1 MNELGLDAARSGV
14 FKTTPRSLDDRPRD
28 HALQRRLRA
37 TGRFGGLARDRPR
50 PGAQPDAV
58 ADAIGLL
65 LQSMSGTPQDSA
77 GELLNAECA
86 RAALELTSVL
96 TRIMGEALEI
106 YSLATEALADRVAF
120 GYGAISTPSASAARP
135 SCASPVAASRC
146 TSSMAN
152 APEAMSRLSSRPRR

>member
-1 MNELGLDAARSGV
+1 MNELELDAARSGV
-14 FKTTPRSLDDRPRD
+14 FKTTHAVWTIALATMRCNDGCAPRGASEDWPEIA
-28 HALQRRLRA
+28 HALALSA
-37 TGRFGGLARDRPR
+37 
-50 PGAQPDAV
+50 DAV

>member
-1 MNELGLDAARSGV
+1 MNELELDAARSGL
-14 FKTTPRSLDDRPRD
+14 FKTT
-28 HALQRRLRA
+28 HAVWTIASRLRRCNDGCA
-37 TGRFGGLARDRPR
+37 PRGDSEDWSEIAHDLALS
-50 PGAQPDAV
+50 ADAV
-58 ADAIGLL
+58 ANAIGLM

-96 TRIMGEALEI
+96 ARILGKALEI

-120 GYGAISTPSASAARP
+120 GYGAISTPAANTARP
-135 SCASPVAASRC
+135 SCASPVAASRS
-146 TSSMAN
+146 TSSMAK